1 MCVPFPVGSPSST
14 ELPRDKTHFVNRHQ
28 NLQKNID
35 LQRATYSFNKYF
47 LSAYFVPG
55 TVLSSG
61 TQQSQTRSM
70 HLFSCK
76 KKNNE

>member
-14 ELPRDKTHFVNRHQ
+14 EVPRNKTQFVNRHQ

-47 LSAYFVPG
+47 LSAYMY
-55 TVLSSG
+55 
-61 TQQSQTRSM
+61 QA
-70 HLFSCK
+70 LF
-76 KKNNE
+76 